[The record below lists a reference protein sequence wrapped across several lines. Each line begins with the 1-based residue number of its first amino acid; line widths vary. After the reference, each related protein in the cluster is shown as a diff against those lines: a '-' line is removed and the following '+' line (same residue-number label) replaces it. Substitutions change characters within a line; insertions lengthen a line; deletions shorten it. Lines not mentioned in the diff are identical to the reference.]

1 MFHPLEART
10 ANDLWKQAAGWFLQ
24 DGNAAKQASRNGPT
38 QEVMNAAFTLQ
49 HPRQRWTAARV
60 PAMNPAFAI
69 AEVVWIVS
77 GRNDS
82 AMLNYFNPIL
92 PRYAGEGEVYHGAYG
107 HRIRSSFGI
116 DQLERAYHALS
127 AKPDSRQV
135 VLQIWDSRID
145 LPVENGVEA
154 SKDVPCNVCSLLK
167 VRDGKLE
174 WTQIMRSNDLFRGF
188 PHNVIQFS
196 TLQEVLAGWLGLEV
210 GAYHHYSD
218 SLHLYD
224 RDGDVASHFEDIF
237 PPDNEDILSLA
248 KSESDA
254 AFLVLGQLCDLCA
267 DAARSSDDVFDH
279 VSGLQLPAGHANL
292 ARVLAADALRR
303 RDSLD
308 QAHLVMQECT
318 NPCLSFMTQRWFSK
332 PRSRLAS
339 MGSVNLVA

>member
-1 MFHPLEART
+1 MFQTLEART
-10 ANDLWKQAAGWFLQ
+10 ANDLWKQAAEWFRQ
-24 DGNAAKQASRNGPT
+24 DDKSVRQASRNGPT
-38 QEVMNAAFTLQ
+38 QEVMNVALSLQ
-49 HPRQRWTAARV
+49 YPRQRWIAARV

-82 AMLNYFNPIL
+82 AMLNYFNAVL
-92 PRYAGEGEVYHGAYG
+92 PRYAGEGTTYHGAYG
-107 HRIRSSFGI
+107 HRIRSSFGV

-127 AKPDSRQV
+127 AKSDSRQV

-145 LPVENGVEA
+145 LPSENGSEA

-196 TLQEVLAGWLGLEV
+196 SLQEILAGWLKVEV

-224 RDGDVASHFEDIF
+224 QDGDVASHFEDISS
-237 PPDNEDILSLA
+237 PDNEDTLSLV

-254 AFLVLGQLCDLCA
+254 AFLMLGQLCDFCA
-267 DAARSSDDVFDH
+267 NTERSSDEVFNH
-279 VSGLQLPAGHANL
+279 VSNLHLPAGHANL

-303 RDSLD
+303 RNAFG
-308 QAHLVMQECT
+308 QAQEVMQQCT
-318 NPCLSFMTQRWFSK
+318 NPCLRFMTQRWFSK
-332 PRSRLAS
+332 PR
-339 MGSVNLVA
+339 

>member
-1 MFHPLEART
+1 MFQPLEART
-10 ANDLWKQAAGWFLQ
+10 ANDLWKQAAEWFRQ
-24 DGNAAKQASRNGPT
+24 NGNAMKQASRNGPT
-38 QEVMNAAFTLQ
+38 LEVMNAALSLQ
-49 HPRQRWTAARV
+49 QPRQRWIAARV

-69 AEVVWIVS
+69 AEVVWIVL

-82 AMLNYFNPIL
+82 AMLNYFNRDL
-92 PRYAGEGEVYHGAYG
+92 PQYAGEGEVYHGAYG
-107 HRIRSSFGI
+107 HRIRSNFGV

-145 LPVENGVEA
+145 LPAENGVEA

-167 VRDGKLE
+167 VREGRLE

-196 TLQEVLAGWLGLEV
+196 SLQEVLAGWLNLEV

-224 RDGDVASHFEDIF
+224 RDGDVASHFEDID
-237 PPDNEDILSLA
+237 PPDNEDTLSLA
-248 KSESDA
+248 KSQSDN
-254 AFLVLGQLCDLCA
+254 AFLMLGQLCDLCA
-267 DAARSSDDVFDH
+267 DAGRSSDDVFDY
-279 VSGLQLPAGHANL
+279 VSSLQLPAGHANL

-303 RDSLD
+303 RDSPD
-308 QAHLVMQECT
+308 QAQLIMQQCT

-332 PRSRLAS
+332 PRAQRQ
-339 MGSVNLVA
+339 